1 MGSEDFEILDVLQE
15 KIFTALELGAR
26 HDCYLYCAQFI
37 VHAKQL
43 RDNDGLPQSEYR
55 TVLDTCSDVYAALF
69 SNPVSK

>member
-26 HDCYLYCAQFI
+26 YDCYLYCAQFI

-43 RDNDGLPQSEYR
+43 RDNDGLPQ
-55 TVLDTCSDVYAALF
+55 
-69 SNPVSK
+69 